1 MNTDRDKLVKE
12 IFADALEK
20 ANAAER
26 AAYLAQACA
35 NDAQLR
41 QQVEALLQAHEKA
54 GGFLEEPAIAP
65 PGKTVVLSTP
75 LTEKPGDRI
84 GRYKL
89 REKIGEGGC
98 GVVYVAEQEEPVRRR
113 VALKVIKLGMD
124 TKAVIARFEAERQA
138 LAMMDHPNIA
148 KVLDAGTTET
158 GRPYFVM
165 ELVRGIRITDYCDQ
179 NKLSTPERLGLF
191 MQVCHAVQHAHQK
204 GIIHRDIKP
213 SNILVT
219 LHDGVPVPKVIDFG
233 IAKATEGRLTD
244 LTVYTELH
252 QFIGTPAYM
261 SPEQAEMSGLDID
274 TRSDIYSLGVLLYE
288 LLTGKTPFDP
298 QELLQSGLDA
308 MRRTIREQEPPRPST
323 RLSTMVVADL
333 TALAQRHGAEPP
345 RLIHLIR
352 GDLDW
357 ITMKALEKDRTRRYE
372 TANGLAQDLER
383 HLKNETIIARPPSS
397 AYRFQKLVQRNK
409 LAFAAAGAV
418 LAALVIGLGVS
429 IFLYLKADKAR
440 EAERKQH
447 QLADTARG
455 QMEGIISFIMK
466 DLQPALEQSGRLPLL
481 KQIAEKVV
489 RQFDALPP
497 ELRDSKMESAQA
509 SALEAMARFHEG
521 SGDRPAA
528 EVALRKSI
536 KLARRVAAENPND
549 GDAAAFL
556 LEVNWWWQSDFTGK
570 RTLAEED
577 RARQQNLQQWRQLR
591 TCYPDSISVKK
602 GLAAALVNY
611 GLYSSVFY
619 NKPTE
624 AIAAITEA
632 RVLLPELLA
641 AEPDDRLT
649 RSLDAFTYLP
659 LATAYE
665 EMNEREK
672 SVQLSEEALARFE
685 KELKSDPGNQDLMG
699 NAANAAQQ
707 LSYRV
712 AATSMKRSRD
722 AELVAREHYRLLSE
736 LDPADVLRCH
746 EYAMSHM
753 MECYYLQGDGQID
766 AARQAFK
773 KFDSLLQPAAY
784 AGDDVWARGDRE
796 KLMAISF
803 SQASLAAAAGDFAE
817 ARAQLATGKVRFQAY
832 YDILPA
838 NSFDQLQA
846 RVRWLVWQSEVLL
859 AMEDWLELA
868 GVARETL
875 ATIEDGLRQQ
885 PVDAELLLRR
895 AVAQG
900 FLGAALLGQGNAQ
913 QAVAVL
919 EKSVAGYREAPIAPA
934 FTEDREAFAMTA
946 TESLAEVLSKTGDL
960 PRARSL
966 LESSLAVRESRL
978 AKEPDLW
985 GLKEAVA
992 RTSFLLATVLD
1003 PSNPQDAARRKSLLD
1018 RSTEI
1023 LNGPAAEG
1031 RLSVADKE
1039 LKAKIEALRPSQP
1052 AKAGG

>member
-1 MNTDRDKLVKE
+1 
-12 IFADALEK
+12 
-20 ANAAER
+20 
-26 AAYLAQACA
+26 
-35 NDAQLR
+35 
-41 QQVEALLQAHEKA
+41 
-54 GGFLEEPAIAP
+54 
-65 PGKTVVLSTP
+65 
-75 LTEKPGDRI
+75 
-84 GRYKL
+84 
-89 REKIGEGGC
+89 
-98 GVVYVAEQEEPVRRR
+98 
-113 VALKVIKLGMD
+113 
-124 TKAVIARFEAERQA
+124 
-138 LAMMDHPNIA
+138 MDHPNIA

-333 TALAQRHGAEPP
+333 TAVAQRHGAEPP

-383 HLKNETIIARPPSS
+383 HLKNETIIARPPSP
-397 AYRFQKLVQRNK
+397 AYRLQKLVQRNK

-429 IFLYLKADKAR
+429 IFLYIKADKAR

-455 QMEGIISFIMK
+455 QMEGIISFMMQ

-489 RQFDALPP
+489 RHFDVLPL

-509 SALEAMARFHEG
+509 RALEAMAGFHLA
-521 SGDRPAA
+521 SGDRASA
-528 EVALRKSI
+528 EVPLRKSI
-536 KLARRVAAENPND
+536 ELARRVVADNPND
-549 GDAAAFL
+549 PDAAAFL
-556 LEVNWWWQSDFTGK
+556 LEVNWWWQFYFTGK
-570 RTLAEED
+570 QTRAEEVL
-577 RARQQNLQQWRQLR
+577 ATQQNLQQWRQLHAR
-591 TCYPDSISVKK
+591 YADNISVKK
-602 GLAAALVNY
+602 GLARALVRVGIYFN
-611 GLYSSVFY
+611 SAY
-619 NKPTE
+619 NKPAE
-624 AIAAITEA
+624 AIAAIGEA
-632 RVLLPELLA
+632 RTLAAELLA
-641 AEPDDRLT
+641 AEPNDRLT
-649 RSLDAFTYLP
+649 RYLDALTYIP

-665 EMNEREK
+665 QMNEREK
-672 SVQLSEEALARFE
+672 SVQLSEEALARLE
-685 KELKSDPGNQDLMG
+685 KELKSDPGNQDLMY
-699 NAANAAQQ
+699 NAAEAAQN

-712 AATSMKRSRD
+712 ATISQKRSRD

-736 LDPADVLRCH
+736 LDPADMDRRH
-746 EYAMSHM
+746 YYAMSHM
-753 MECYYLQGDGQID
+753 MECYYLQADGQIE

-784 AGDDVWARGDRE
+784 AGANIWARVDLE
-796 KLMAISF
+796 KLMEISAE
-803 SQASLAAAAGDFAE
+803 QASLAAAAGDVAD
-817 ARAQLATGKVRFQAY
+817 ARAQLATGKVRFQEY
-832 YDILPA
+832 YDKLPA
-838 NSFDQLQA
+838 GSFDQLQA
-846 RVRWLVWQSEVLL
+846 RVRWLNWQSEALL
-859 AMEDWLELA
+859 TLGDWLELD
-868 GVARETL
+868 GVARDTL

-885 PVDAELLLRR
+885 PADAEMLLRQ

-913 QAVAVL
+913 EAAAVL

-934 FTEDREAFAMTA
+934 FKEDREAFAMTV
-946 TESLAEVLSKTGDL
+946 TESLAGALSKTGDL
-960 PRARSL
+960 PRARTL
-966 LESSLAVRESRL
+966 LESALAVRESKL
-978 AKEPDLW
+978 TKEPDLW
-985 GLKEAVA
+985 GLNEAVA

-1003 PSNPQDAARRKSLLD
+1003 LSNPQDTARRKSLLD

-1023 LNGPAAEG
+1023 LNGPDAEG

-1039 LKAKIEALRPSQP
+1039 LKAKIQALRPSQP
-1052 AKAGG
+1052 AKAGW

>member
-20 ANAAER
+20 SDAAER
-26 AAYLAQACA
+26 ATYLAQACG

-54 GGFLEEPAIAP
+54 GGFLEEPAVAP

-333 TALAQRHGAEPP
+333 TAVAQRHGAEPP

-383 HLKNETIIARPPSS
+383 HLKNETIIARPPSP
-397 AYRFQKLVQRNK
+397 AYRLQKLVQRNK

-429 IFLYLKADKAR
+429 IFLYIKADKAR

-455 QMEGIISFIMK
+455 QMEGIISFMMQ

-489 RQFDALPP
+489 RHFDVLPL

-509 SALEAMARFHEG
+509 RALEAMAGFHLA
-521 SGDRPAA
+521 SGDRASA
-528 EVALRKSI
+528 EVPLRKSI
-536 KLARRVAAENPND
+536 ELARRVVADNPND
-549 GDAAAFL
+549 PDAAAFL
-556 LEVNWWWQSDFTGK
+556 LEVNWWWQFYFTGK
-570 RTLAEED
+570 QTRAEEVL
-577 RARQQNLQQWRQLR
+577 ATQQNLQQWRQLHAR
-591 TCYPDSISVKK
+591 YADNISVKK
-602 GLAAALVNY
+602 GLARALVRVGIYFN
-611 GLYSSVFY
+611 SAY
-619 NKPTE
+619 NKPAE
-624 AIAAITEA
+624 AIAAIGEA
-632 RVLLPELLA
+632 RTLAAELLA
-641 AEPDDRLT
+641 AEPNDRLT
-649 RSLDAFTYLP
+649 RYLDALTYIP

-665 EMNEREK
+665 QMNEREK
-672 SVQLSEEALARFE
+672 SVQLSEEALARLE
-685 KELKSDPGNQDLMG
+685 KELKSDPGNQDLMY
-699 NAANAAQQ
+699 NAAEAAQN

-712 AATSMKRSRD
+712 ATISQKRSRD

-736 LDPADVLRCH
+736 LDPADMDRRH
-746 EYAMSHM
+746 YYAMSHM
-753 MECYYLQGDGQID
+753 MECYYLQADGQIE

-784 AGDDVWARGDRE
+784 AGANIWARVDLE
-796 KLMAISF
+796 KLMEISAE
-803 SQASLAAAAGDFAE
+803 QASLAAAAGDVAD
-817 ARAQLATGKVRFQAY
+817 ARAQLATGKVRFQEY
-832 YDILPA
+832 YDKLPA
-838 NSFDQLQA
+838 GSFDQLQA
-846 RVRWLVWQSEVLL
+846 RVRWLNWQSEALL
-859 AMEDWLELA
+859 TLGDWLELD
-868 GVARETL
+868 GVARDTL

-885 PVDAELLLRR
+885 PADAEMLLRQ

-913 QAVAVL
+913 EAAAVL

-934 FTEDREAFAMTA
+934 FKEDREAFAMTV
-946 TESLAEVLSKTGDL
+946 TESLAGALSKTGDL
-960 PRARSL
+960 PRARTL
-966 LESSLAVRESRL
+966 LESALAVRESKL
-978 AKEPDLW
+978 TKEPDLW
-985 GLKEAVA
+985 GLNEAVA

-1003 PSNPQDAARRKSLLD
+1003 LSNPQDTARRKSLLD

-1023 LNGPAAEG
+1023 LNGPDAEG

-1039 LKAKIEALRPSQP
+1039 LKAKIQALRPSQP
-1052 AKAGG
+1052 AKAGW